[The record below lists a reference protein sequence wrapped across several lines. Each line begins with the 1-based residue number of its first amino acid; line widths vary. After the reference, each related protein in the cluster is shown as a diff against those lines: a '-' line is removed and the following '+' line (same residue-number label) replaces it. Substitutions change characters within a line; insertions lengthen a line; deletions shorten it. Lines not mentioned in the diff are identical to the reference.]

1 MSIEPRLPSS
11 YAAAGVDTD
20 AVAVGLG
27 GLLDWVR
34 KTREFRE
41 GSGAYESGGA
51 FFASVLRLTDRM
63 ALAIST
69 DGVGSK
75 AVVAQMAGRYEGL
88 GYDCVAVN
96 VNDII
101 CVGAEPVALVDYI
114 SAQEPHADLLT
125 ALGKGLHDGA
135 ARAGVAIVGGELSLH
150 PDALTG
156 PRQGYAFD
164 ISGTALGLLEGRA
177 PILGA
182 DVRPGDVVLGMPSS
196 GIHANGL
203 TLARAALLGDGP
215 SALERNV
222 AGLGHTL
229 GEELLRP
236 THIYVPEVKA
246 LLRADID
253 IHGLAHIS
261 GDGLLN
267 LTRLEAQVG
276 YVIDALPPLP
286 PVFEMIRDAGQVD
299 IAEMF
304 RVFNM
309 GVGFCVVVAP
319 RDAGAAIRAIRG
331 AGGEAQHIGTVVGG
345 ERRVEVE
352 PYHLLGA
359 DGHFHERGG

>member
-1 MSIEPRLPSS
+1 MAREPLRPSS
-11 YAAAGVDTD
+11 YASAGVDTD
-20 AVAVGLG
+20 AVGVALG
-27 GLLDWVR
+27 GLLDWVG

-41 GSGAYESGGA
+41 GPGAYEGGGA
-51 FFASVLRLTDRM
+51 FFASVLRLSERLV
-63 ALAIST
+63 LAIST

-114 SAQEPHADLLT
+114 SAQEPQPDLLA

-150 PDALTG
+150 PDSLAG
-156 PRQGYAFD
+156 PREGYAFD
-164 ISGTALGLLEGRA
+164 ISGTAVGLLDGRE

-182 DVRPGDVVLGMPSS
+182 GVRPGDVVLGMPSD

-203 TLARAALLGDGP
+203 TLARALLLGNGP
-215 SALERNV
+215 AALEREV
-222 AGLGHTL
+222 PALGHTL

-236 THIYVPEVKA
+236 THIYVPEVAA
-246 LLRADID
+246 LLRAGVDV
-253 IHGLAHIS
+253 HGLAHIS

-267 LTRLEAQVG
+267 LTRLAAEVG
-276 YVIDALPPLP
+276 YVIDALPPVP
-286 PVFEMIRDAGQVD
+286 PVFDLIRDVGDVD
-299 IAEMF
+299 VAEMF

-309 GVGFCVVVAP
+309 GVGFCVVVP
-319 RDAGAAIRAIRG
+319 PGDVDAAIDAVRG
-331 AGGEAQHIGTVVGG
+331 AGGDAQPIGTVVAG

-359 DGHFHERGG
+359 DGHFHERGR